1 MLKVLVIDDEVK
13 LLNSIKSYLDANSI
27 LTAIAANGEQGLELI
42 EKNEYHVIISDIL
55 MPRLSGIDLLKI
67 IRNNRNYTPR
77 LFLSALNHTKDNS
90 EGLEAGADDYL
101 TKPFEFKELLLRV
114 LSLSRRFER
123 NKIVEDEKIEFDD
136 LSLNYN
142 TREAIRISTQTKIS
156 LTPKEFTLLEY
167 FMKNPERV
175 ISRSELAEKVWNIN
189 FDTRTNIIEVYLNF
203 LRKKID
209 LPNHTKLIHT
219 VFKTGYILR
228 HTTHADTY

>member
-67 IRNNRNYTPR
+67 IRNNRNYTPV
-77 LFLSALNHTKDNS
+77 LFLSALNHTKDKI

>member
-67 IRNNRNYTPR
+67 IRNNRNYTPV
-77 LFLSALNHTKDNS
+77 LFLSALNHTKDKI

-156 LTPKEFTLLEY
+156 LTPKIG
-167 FMKNPERV
+167 RAHV
-175 ISRSELAEKVWNIN
+175 
-189 FDTRTNIIEVYLNF
+189 
-203 LRKKID
+203 
-209 LPNHTKLIHT
+209 
-219 VFKTGYILR
+219 
-228 HTTHADTY
+228 

>member
-1 MLKVLVIDDEVK
+1 
-13 LLNSIKSYLDANSI
+13 
-27 LTAIAANGEQGLELI
+27 
-42 EKNEYHVIISDIL
+42 
-55 MPRLSGIDLLKI
+55 
-67 IRNNRNYTPR
+67 
-77 LFLSALNHTKDNS
+77 
-90 EGLEAGADDYL
+90 L

>member
-67 IRNNRNYTPR
+67 IRNNRNYTPI
-77 LFLSALNHTKDNS
+77 LFLSALNHTKDKI